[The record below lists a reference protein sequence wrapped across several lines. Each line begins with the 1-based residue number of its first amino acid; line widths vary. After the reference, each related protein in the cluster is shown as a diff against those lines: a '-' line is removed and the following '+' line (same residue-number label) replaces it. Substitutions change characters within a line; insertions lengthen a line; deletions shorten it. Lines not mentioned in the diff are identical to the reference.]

1 MKRRE
6 MFKEMANKDM
16 AVFVAILMNIPITDM
31 ETIKKID
38 QWLENEVTENIMA

>member
-31 ETIKKID
+31 ETINRID
-38 QWLENEVTENIMA
+38 KWLDQEVTENIIA

>member
-6 MFKEMANKDM
+6 MFTEMANKNM
-16 AVFVAILMNIPITDM
+16 AIFVAILMNIAITDM